1 MSKIYKHYKQR
12 LIEISGKNRS
22 LYSKKVTNKFSYD
35 LGNLFAKDEKIA
47 NSLIDFLWSGK
58 KLEFEVIGK
67 GEKDFIYNNLNVEKK
82 LSKYKTTYVDE
93 SGEEKTDYLKIERVK
108 KQELKRTMMHE
119 INCLKQLKREMEE
132 FERETGRYELY
143 VGYPFVE
150 GYIGKDLEV
159 RAPLILF
166 PVTINIENDT
176 TATIELLSNE
186 LIKLNKVLLFAYA
199 TQKHLNIDDLETEFD
214 DLKSSG
220 FKNVEDVINYLKKF
234 DINIRYSRQTEFVP
248 FEPIATVK
256 TNSLEVENYCVLGR
270 FPITNSI
277 YNDYEVLE
285 KKQLTTPAIEELLF
299 TKQPKKSKKIS
310 TDIFPIS
317 SLDYAQQE
325 TIKDLNK
332 NFNMVIYG
340 PPGTGKS
347 QTIVNVITDALTKGK
362 KVLVVSQKKAALD
375 VVYNRLATLNQKAI
389 LIADSDKA
397 KSEFYQKAKQ
407 EHDAIMQIEETASLD
422 KFHALQNQIDVE
434 SAELDTINNILFE
447 QQPFGLTL
455 QQMYANS
462 EIIGKNSKDY
472 AIYKDMLQSK
482 ELMDMNFNEISE
494 AQKLIKDKK
503 KDDLYY
509 KFLEKKQINPL
520 IDYIKRDIDIHTLSQ
535 AQNLIKSAVSNK
547 FIPFDMTK
555 RPYARDILSYYLEH
569 NDSEDINY
577 RPLTKYI
584 ATTQHP
590 SLYSKLNVSHVVLP
604 MYPFV
609 KHKVNKIEKEIE
621 STFND
626 TLEDLKQYIAGY
638 EVLKKVLEPKGYL
651 LTLDNIV
658 SGNTMYLKML
668 SNALSDYVEIRD
680 INMCLNELTES
691 EKSILKFAYKNSE
704 NYKSFKYIVNKITV
718 FRTYNEIIS
727 LENEHKE
734 ELSKLADFANI
745 RNRIIS
751 LKDEQLT
758 LNKHLCYE
766 KNANEYKEFFNQN
779 PEKSKN
785 FLYQISKQQ
794 NLWPIRKCMQVYEDY
809 LLKLF
814 PCFLLSP
821 EIASQILPLEREM
834 FDYVV
839 FDEASQVFVENTL
852 PCIYRGKH
860 IIVAGDSKQLRPTAT
875 FLKRYMGNEDLD
887 DLDYSTQAALE
898 VESLLDLATSRYYS
912 SNLTYHY
919 RSRSESLINF
929 SNYAFYGKKLQI
941 APDISKNSKES
952 PIERI
957 KVDGKWIGTKNEKEA
972 QAVANL
978 LAKLLKDKKRTGTIG
993 IITFNIDQENAIEDE
1008 IDKLE
1013 SKDPEFKMALLLE
1026 RNRKENGEDV
1036 SLFIKNLENVQ
1047 GDERDI
1053 IIFSTG
1059 YAQNEYGKVVARF
1072 GSLSNEGG
1080 ENRLNVAITRA
1091 KQKIYIVT
1099 SIEPEELNVAG
1110 SKNMGPKLFK
1120 EYLKYVRAV
1129 SSGNKVETSIILDN
1143 LLPDKQLQSD
1153 DLNGKMVCE
1162 IEKLLKEEGYT
1173 VERNIGNANY
1183 KLPLA
1188 IYNKRK
1194 DKYILGIE
1202 FDYSAA
1208 DSSDSI
1214 LERDVY
1220 HPTFMQSRGW
1230 NIYRVW
1236 SRDWWLNKTKVINA
1250 IKKKIDKIEKQLN
1263 ATK

>member
-22 LYSKKVTNKFSYD
+22 LYSKRVTNKFSYD

-47 NSLIDFLWSGK
+47 DSLIDFLWSGK

-67 GEKDFIYNNLNVEKK
+67 DRKDFIYKKINVEKK
-82 LSKYKTTYVDE
+82 LSKYKTTYVNE
-93 SGEEKTDYLKIERVK
+93 SGEEKTDYLKIERAK
-108 KQELKRTMMHE
+108 NQELKRAMIHE
-119 INCLKQLKREMEE
+119 INCLKQLKREIEE

-166 PVTINIENDT
+166 SITVNIENDT
-176 TATIELLSNE
+176 TATIELLSDE
-186 LIKLNKVLLFAYA
+186 PIKLNKVLLFAYA

-214 DLKSSG
+214 NLKSCG
-220 FKNVEDVINYLKKF
+220 FKKVEDVIDYLKKF
-234 DINIRYSRQTEFVP
+234 DINVRYSKQTEFVP
-248 FEPIATVK
+248 FEPVTKVK
-256 TNSLEVENYCVLGR
+256 YKSPEVKNYCVMGR
-270 FPITNSI
+270 FPMTNSI

-317 SLDYAQQE
+317 FLDYAQQQ
-325 TIKDLNK
+325 TIKNLNK

-389 LIADSDKA
+389 IIADSDKA

-407 EHDAIMQIEETASLD
+407 EHEAIMQIEGTAFLD
-422 KFHALQNQIDVE
+422 KFHELQNQIDNE

-462 EIIGKNSKDY
+462 EIIGKHSKDY
-472 AIYKDMLQSK
+472 AIYKNMFQTK
-482 ELMDMNFNEISE
+482 ELMDMDFNEITE

-520 IDYIKRDIDIHTLSQ
+520 IDYIKSDIDIHTLNQ
-535 AQNLIKSAVSNK
+535 AQNLIKSVASNK

-555 RPYARDILSYYLEH
+555 RPYARDLLSYYLEH
-569 NDSEDINY
+569 TDSENINY
-577 RPLTKYI
+577 RPLTKFI
-584 ATTQHP
+584 ATTQYP

-668 SNALSDYVEIRD
+668 GKALSDYVEIRD
-680 INMCLNELTES
+680 INICLNELTES
-691 EKSILKFAYKNSE
+691 EKSILKFAYKNSD
-704 NYKSFKYIVNKITV
+704 NYKGFKYIVNKITV

-727 LENEHKE
+727 LENKHKE
-734 ELSKLADFANI
+734 ELSKLADFVNI

-751 LKDEQLT
+751 LKGEQLT
-758 LNKHLCYE
+758 FNKQLCYE
-766 KNANEYKEFFNQN
+766 KNANEYKEYFYRN
-779 PEKSKN
+779 PENSKN

-794 NLWPIRKCMQVYEDY
+794 NLWPIRKCMQVYKDY

-898 VESLLDLATSRYYS
+898 VESLLDLATSRYFS

-941 APDISKNSKES
+941 APDISKNNKES

-957 KVDGKWIGTKNEKEA
+957 KVDGRWIGAKNEKEA
-972 QAVANL
+972 QTVTNL
-978 LAKLLKDKKRTGTIG
+978 LAKLLKNKKRTGTIG
-993 IITFNIDQENAIEDE
+993 IITFNIEQENAIEDA

-1013 SKDPEFKMALLLE
+1013 RQDPEFKMALLLE

-1110 SKNMGPKLFK
+1110 TKNMGPKLFK

-1129 SSGNKVETSIILDN
+1129 ASGNKVETSIILDN
-1143 LLPDKQLQSD
+1143 LLPDKQLQGD
-1153 DLNGKMVCE
+1153 DLNGKMASE
-1162 IEKLLKEEGYT
+1162 IEKLLEEEGYK
-1173 VERNIGNANY
+1173 VERNIGNADY

-1202 FDYSAA
+1202 FDYSAK
-1208 DSSDSI
+1208 DSSESV

-1236 SRDWWLNKTKVINA
+1236 SRDWWLNKNKVINA
-1250 IKKKIDKIEKQLN
+1250 IKKEIDKIEELSN
-1263 ATK
+1263 